1 MSVFHSRCMVGREIR
16 QIDLIKSIMAV
27 FPCVPDQFSV
37 YNRRCTVGKISGH
50 FVCRASLLAGSVNGS
65 IINIT
70 LTGPEKHE
78 AVAAG
83 FYKMHSRK
91 NTAQQVFLR
100 ILKQRRQI
108 HFWNDCQHHNCL
120 RPDRNCRNI
129 QNRQGMRRYSC
140 CRMIRGKS

>member
-1 MSVFHSRCMVGREIR
+1 MVGREIR

-83 FYKMHSRK
+83 FYKMRCSGAVRSACIVGK
-91 NTAQQVFLR
+91 
-100 ILKQRRQI
+100 IP
-108 HFWNDCQHHNCL
+108 HNRCSS
-120 RPDRNCRNI
+120 
-129 QNRQGMRRYSC
+129 GF
-140 CRMIRGKS
+140 